1 MPTEWF
7 ILLLFSAFILCL
19 GTVSVDTDEFPRNG
33 CTIEALRKLRP
44 AFLSDGTGTVTAGNA
59 SGKLASFKSIG

>member
-1 MPTEWF
+1 M
-7 ILLLFSAFILCL
+7 LSFSALVSCL
-19 GTVSVDTDEFPRNG
+19 GTVSVDVDEFPRNG

-59 SGKLASFKSIG
+59 SGRLASFGSIG